1 MSKTIDLANV
11 AKAAAVEQA
20 VAPSLKASFEL
31 GFRPIYLAGAFW
43 AAVAIALWIFAP
55 QTLTGTLQGVA
66 WHAHEMLWGFIATIA
81 VGFLVTAAAT
91 WTGKNP
97 IKGAPLAALL
107 GLWVVA
113 RIGFL
118 IPGELAFRIAAAS
131 ELLFFAVAAFVLAKV
146 MLGSRNTRNYGVPVM
161 VLALGVADAW
171 YLWVAANSS
180 YLELMQAM
188 DTGLLVMA
196 AIALLVARRV
206 IPFFAMRVLTG
217 LELPKQTRSGHLQL
231 AACVAALLCLLAGLK
246 QPLAAFLFLAG
257 ITSLYQLLTWKPLL
271 VLRKPLLWI
280 LYAGYA
286 ALGFGLMAA
295 AVHVLSPGIRAAW
308 HVHLIAMGGFSV
320 LIIGMLTR
328 TALGHLGRPLKLD
341 SSMQTS
347 YWLMLV
353 AVVLRLCALAPNNH
367 AGLLLQLSAAAW
379 ILVFA
384 LYLWRFFPLLI
395 RPRADAR

>member
-1 MSKTIDLANV
+1 MSKTIKLAEV
-11 AKAAAVEQA
+11 AATELAD
-20 VAPSLKASFEL
+20 APSLKASLEL
-31 GFRPIYLAGAFW
+31 GFRPIYPAGALW

-81 VGFLVTAAAT
+81 VGFLVTAGAN

-97 IKGAPLAALL
+97 IKGSPLAALL
-107 GLWVVA
+107 GLWVLA
-113 RIGFL
+113 RVGFL
-118 IPGELAFRIAAAS
+118 IPGTIAFRLAAVS
-131 ELLFFAVAAFVLAKV
+131 ELLFFAVAAFVLARV
-146 MLGSRNTRNYGVPVM
+146 ILGTRNTRNYGVPVM
-161 VLALGVADAW
+161 VLALGAADGW
-171 YLWVAANSS
+171 YLWVAANGN

-188 DTGLLVMA
+188 DSGLLVMA

-206 IPFFAMRVLTG
+206 IPFFAMRVITG
-217 LELPKQTRSGHLQL
+217 LELPKQTRSGHIQL
-231 AACVAALLCLLAGLK
+231 AACVAALVCLLAGLK
-246 QPLAAFLFLAG
+246 PPLAGFLLLAG

-271 VLRKPLLWI
+271 VRAKPLLWI

-286 ALGFGLMAA
+286 ALGCGLIAA
-295 AVHVLSPGIRAAW
+295 AVHVLSPGIRAAL
-308 HVHLIAMGGFSV
+308 HVHIIAMGGFSV

-341 SSMQTS
+341 SSMQAS
-347 YWLMLV
+347 YWLMLI
-353 AVVLRLCALAPNNH
+353 AIVLRLGALAPSNH

-379 ILVFA
+379 ICVFA
-384 LYLWRFFPLLI
+384 LYLWRFFPMLI

>member
-1 MSKTIDLANV
+1 MSKTIKLAEV
-11 AKAAAVEQA
+11 AATELAD
-20 VAPSLKASFEL
+20 APSLKASLEL
-31 GFRPIYLAGAFW
+31 GFRPIYPAGALW

-81 VGFLVTAAAT
+81 VGFLVTAGAN

-97 IKGAPLAALL
+97 IKGSPLAALL
-107 GLWVVA
+107 GLWVLA
-113 RIGFL
+113 RVGFL
-118 IPGELAFRIAAAS
+118 IPGTIAFRLAAVS
-131 ELLFFAVAAFVLAKV
+131 ELLFFAVAAFVLARV
-146 MLGSRNTRNYGVPVM
+146 ILGTRNTRNYGVPVM
-161 VLALGVADAW
+161 VLALGAADGW
-171 YLWVAANSS
+171 YLWVAANGN

-188 DTGLLVMA
+188 DSGLLVMA

-206 IPFFAMRVLTG
+206 IPFFAMRVITG
-217 LELPKQTRSGHLQL
+217 LELPKQTRSGHIQL
-231 AACVAALLCLLAGLK
+231 AACVAALVCLLAGLK
-246 QPLAAFLFLAG
+246 QPLAGFLLLAG

-271 VLRKPLLWI
+271 VRAKPLLWI

-286 ALGFGLMAA
+286 ALGCGLIAA
-295 AVHVLSPGIRAAW
+295 AVHVLSPGIRAAL
-308 HVHLIAMGGFSV
+308 HVHIIAMGGFSV

-341 SSMQTS
+341 SSMQAS
-347 YWLMLV
+347 YWLMLI
-353 AVVLRLCALAPNNH
+353 AIVLRLGALAPSNH

-379 ILVFA
+379 ICVFA
-384 LYLWRFFPLLI
+384 LYLWRFFPMLI